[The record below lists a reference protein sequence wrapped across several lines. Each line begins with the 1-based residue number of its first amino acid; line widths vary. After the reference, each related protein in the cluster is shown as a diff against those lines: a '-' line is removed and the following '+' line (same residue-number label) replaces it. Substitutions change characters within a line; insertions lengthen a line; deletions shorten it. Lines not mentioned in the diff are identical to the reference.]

1 MAQILQFFLDL
12 WSINL
17 EPLSIISVI
26 FQLASTAPN
35 IDKILSNNKKKIYTR
50 TETIE
55 IYRANMKDG
64 FKENAAHKHK

>member
-1 MAQILQFFLDL
+1 MLMAQFLQFLLEL

-26 FQLASTAPN
+26 LQLASTAPN
-35 IDKILSNNKKKIYTR
+35 IDKILSSNEKKIYTR

-55 IYRANMKDG
+55 IYRTNMKDG
-64 FKENAAHKHK
+64 FKENNTHK

>member
-1 MAQILQFFLDL
+1 MAQLLQIFFNL

-35 IDKILSNNKKKIYTR
+35 IDKILSGKEKKIYTR
-50 TETIE
+50 TEAIE
-55 IYRANMKDG
+55 IYRTNMKDG
-64 FKENAAHKHK
+64 FKENNTHK

>member
-1 MAQILQFFLDL
+1 MAQLLQIFFNL

-35 IDKILSNNKKKIYTR
+35 IDKILSGNEKKIYTR

-55 IYRANMKDG
+55 IYRANMKVG
-64 FKENAAHKHK
+64 FKENSDHKYK

>member
-1 MAQILQFFLDL
+1 M
-12 WSINL
+12 

-35 IDKILSNNKKKIYTR
+35 IDKILSSNEKKIYTR

-55 IYRANMKDG
+55 IYRANMKVG
-64 FKENAAHKHK
+64 LKENNAHKYK

>member
-1 MAQILQFFLDL
+1 M
-12 WSINL
+12 

-35 IDKILSNNKKKIYTR
+35 IDKIFSGNEEKIYTR

-55 IYRANMKDG
+55 IYRANMKVG
-64 FKENAAHKHK
+64 FKENAAQKYK